1 MEKENLIITYEELKN
16 YLKVRTVVSF
26 FTLDEVEEFS
36 NNTELF
42 ELLSN
47 LYIIILLQVEKQLK
61 NLKWPISKI
70 KNYINGREREVIEE
84 YLCNYEI
91 NKGVSTEIAKFYAK
105 EICEALNL
113 TEIINIVVDKVTAE
127 DKKIKTIR

>member
-26 FTLDEVEEFS
+26 FTLDKVEEFS

-47 LYIIILLQVEKQLK
+47 LYIII
-61 NLKWPISKI
+61 W
-70 KNYINGREREVIEE
+70 
-84 YLCNYEI
+84 
-91 NKGVSTEIAKFYAK
+91 
-105 EICEALNL
+105 
-113 TEIINIVVDKVTAE
+113 
-127 DKKIKTIR
+127 KTIKKFKMACKQNKKLYHW

>member
-26 FTLDEVEEFS
+26 FTLDKVEEFS

-47 LYIIILLQVEKQLK
+47 LYIIILLQVGKQLK
-61 NLKWPISKI
+61 NLKWPVRKI
-70 KNYINGREREVIEE
+70 KNYINGREREIIEE

-105 EICEALNL
+105 EISEALDL
-113 TEIINIVVDKVTAE
+113 TEVINVVVDKVTAE

>member
-26 FTLDEVEEFS
+26 FTLDKVEEFS

-47 LYIIILLQVEKQLK
+47 LYIIILLQVEKQL
-61 NLKWPISKI
+61 
-70 KNYINGREREVIEE
+70 
-84 YLCNYEI
+84 
-91 NKGVSTEIAKFYAK
+91 
-105 EICEALNL
+105 
-113 TEIINIVVDKVTAE
+113 
-127 DKKIKTIR
+127 